1 MTVHISIKGG
11 LGNQL
16 FQYSFGVYLKEK
28 YNATIYYDILPLK
41 FIESNL
47 TKREYTLSKIDADLK
62 LTSHKIHF
70 LFYTQNNNTLV
81 KIVKKICRKLLN
93 FHFISEESF
102 NETSLLDN
110 YTYYLDG
117 YWQDTK
123 FATLIVNTINE
134 NSNLQMEKDIKLEKI
149 KKSGVSV
156 AIHIRR
162 GDYVTNTVIN
172 NYHGSCD
179 INYFTKAMRLIE
191 EKINVDTYF
200 VFSDDIEWAKNNLTS
215 NKPLNFMDKN
225 DALTDLLL
233 MKNCCHQIISNST
246 FSFWA
251 AFLNIYSKKYIIAP
265 KKWTNHIKT
274 KDSNLYNE
282 TWILL

>member
-28 YNATIYYDILPLK
+28 YNASIYYDILPLE

-47 TKREYTLSKIDADLK
+47 TKREYTLSQIDANLK
-62 LTSHKIHF
+62 LTSRKIHS
-70 LFYTQNNNTLV
+70 LFYSQNSNTLI
-81 KIVKKICRKLLN
+81 KILKKICRKLFN

-123 FATLIVNTINE
+123 FAKLIVNAINE
-134 NSNLQMEKDIKLEKI
+134 NSNLQMEKDIELEKI

-251 AFLNIYSKKYIIAP
+251 AFLNTYSKKHIIAP

-282 TWILL
+282 TWILI